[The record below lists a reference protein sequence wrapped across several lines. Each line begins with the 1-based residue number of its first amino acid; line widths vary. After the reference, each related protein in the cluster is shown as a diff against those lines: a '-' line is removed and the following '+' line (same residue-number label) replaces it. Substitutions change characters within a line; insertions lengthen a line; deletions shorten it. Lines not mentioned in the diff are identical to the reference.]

1 MRVIGP
7 QNFDGLVPT
16 AAIADNAVTLAKMA
30 GGTDGNLI
38 GMNEYGNPAY
48 IATGSDGHVLTSG
61 GANVASAMEALPSS
75 GGWIFLETQ
84 SFAGST
90 LDFQEGSVSAG
101 YDYMFTWRSVKGS
114 ADNNIW
120 FRIGTGG
127 GPTYLTSGY
136 LNGRVKVAG
145 GSFLGQ
151 AGDTSAFDVTT
162 SGGGASALETK
173 WGHCIF
179 HNPAAAIATEC
190 NYQCAFEDSGGA
202 VGIVSGGGF
211 QTGTAAIT
219 GFQILADTGTLD
231 SGEAYLFRR
240 ILT

>member
-101 YDYMFTWRSVKGS
+101 
-114 ADNNIW
+114 
-120 FRIGTGG
+120 
-127 GPTYLTSGY
+127 
-136 LNGRVKVAG
+136 
-145 GSFLGQ
+145 
-151 AGDTSAFDVTT
+151 
-162 SGGGASALETK
+162 GASALETK